1 MAAGT
6 IQVTPVGVNPSRDI
20 FNIIGE
26 KVKKAKDQAIEAR
39 QEADERIGQLTEK
52 ITGNDYEDSDEGKEE
67 KQQDIQE
74 WQSLE
79 QKRGEKGYFF
89 KKALKFQA
97 TDKIRTTMGKF
108 QRDPDLQNDPAST
121 EKERFY
127 AKSGM
132 FRPGEMPD
140 MSNREEKNKD
150 VISYVGKGFQMIM
163 DAIDKVK
170 ARVNRTAES
179 TEQTSRTAT
188 STENTTQKVSNATES
203 VSNISNQE
211 VKVQQM
217 ELNFVQDVEQK
228 REQAQAEARSEQQ
241 VDTAG
246 TSDVIETDQG
256 VNPSGGILSSILN
269 VGGELLSRGRFGRA
283 RRRFGNR
290 IPGAGRARLGRMR
303 AGRMMN
309 PARRNRQYTAPIGPQ
324 PMNSPTPWAAEGG
337 GFTPRMQSSSIN
349 LSDGGIIAPIKPK
362 KQKKLSDGG
371 ITGLVSKFLP
381 PPLGP
386 MLNMM
391 INPTGA
397 IGGIGSS
404 VGGAVGGAFQML
416 TNPTKLIGEGLRA
429 VLPMNRNTGKN
440 IVGGDKSEIENMTK
454 IFQLPTLVGGGIMF
468 ASIAQIANAIPF
480 LGAIINASKPIIKP
494 ILDAFGLPSSVL
506 GMIFGGGSANAAT
519 MPVNFGGGGSGGG
532 NDGNGNGDGG
542 GGGGG
547 GGGADLGASMRS
559 GETIQAQGASESGGF
574 IQGGSGKGSEG
585 GQNTRA
591 GYATHYHLSPPSNDA
606 NGWAQ
611 ARAVALTSARMM
623 LQRGS
628 TVYFGNIKQYADP
641 SKLEQQI
648 AAEQKAHTQPGRT
661 QGGIDMQE
669 KSSDGNMKLKFPL
682 KVTNVTQDI
691 SGGSG
696 RTARVTGTNVRL
708 AHGASGSA
716 NSIESSVAPRPSQSA
731 SAPSVNPD
739 TSRSGSRSPGYGG
752 GNGKPSTTLS
762 NVANAART
770 ANNIITNPVGA
781 ALSGLES
788 FYPNFNR

>member
-6 IQVTPVGVNPSRDI
+6 TQVTPVGVGPSRDI

-39 QEADERIGQLTEK
+39 QYADKRIEDIENTPEDELNQNDIIELETLKEK
-52 ITGNDYEDSDEGKEE
+52 RS
-67 KQQDIQE
+67 Q
-74 WQSLE
+74 
-79 QKRGEKGYFF
+79 KGYFF
-89 KKALKFQA
+89 KKALKFQT

-140 MSNREEKNKD
+140 MSNREEKTKD

-188 STENTTQKVSNATES
+188 STENTTQKVSNTTENLNNATES

-337 GFTPRMQSSSIN
+337 GFTPRMQSNSIN

-391 INPTGA
+391 INPAGA
-397 IGGIGSS
+397 MGGIGRGIGDIGGGIGRS

-429 VLPMNRNTGKN
+429 VLPMNRNTGKD

-468 ASIAQIANAIPF
+468 ASIAQIAKAIPF
-480 LGAIINASKPIIKP
+480 LGAIINAAKPIIKP
-494 ILDAFGLPSSVL
+494 ILNAFGLPTSVL
-506 GMIFGGGSANAAT
+506 GMIFGGGTANAAT
-519 MPVNFGGGGSGGG
+519 MPVNFGGGGGGG
-532 NDGNGNGDGG
+532 NDGNGNGDDGG
-542 GGGGG
+542 GGG
-547 GGGADLGASMRS
+547 DLGPTGPSM
-559 GETIQAQGASESGGF
+559 TAT
-574 IQGGSGKGSEG
+574 GGSKASGNITSGFGKRSSPG
-585 GQNTRA
+585 GI
-591 GYATHYHLSPPSNDA
+591 
-606 NGWAQ
+606 
-611 ARAVALTSARMM
+611 
-623 LQRGS
+623 GS
-628 TVYFGNIKQYADP
+628 TN
-641 SKLEQQI
+641 
-648 AAEQKAHTQPGRT
+648 H
-661 QGGIDMQE
+661 GGI
-669 KSSDGNMKLKFPL
+669 
-682 KVTNVTQDI
+682 DI
-691 SGGSG
+691 SGGAWTQGAPISVIKPGVVEETGDLGKKGWGRYVVVKHDDGTNSLYGHLSQINVKKGDKIENKSG
-696 RTARVTGTNVRL
+696 AAKVIGKVGSTGTSTGAHLHFELGRGWNGTIQNKVDPTSYVDSYVR
-708 AHGASGSA
+708 
-716 NSIESSVAPRPSQSA
+716 
-731 SAPSVNPD
+731 
-739 TSRSGSRSPGYGG
+739 GG
-752 GNGKPSTTLS
+752 GNVSVDATQVAASPNGATPAVRPDNTRSGAKPGTKT
-762 NVANAART
+762 ANATGSNSVLSKAKD
-770 ANNIITNPVGA
+770 AVVSVNNIITNPVGA